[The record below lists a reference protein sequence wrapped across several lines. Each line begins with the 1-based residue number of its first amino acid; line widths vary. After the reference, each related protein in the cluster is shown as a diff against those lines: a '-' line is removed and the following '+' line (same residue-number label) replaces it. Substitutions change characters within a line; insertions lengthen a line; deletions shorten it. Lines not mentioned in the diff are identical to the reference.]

1 MKLLDNTPMDPR
13 YLNDDFRDFL
23 KCLNDVGVDYL
34 LIGGHAVAYHGYVRP
49 TTDMDIWIA
58 LDRSN
63 AEKVVAAIRNFFGT
77 EMNGL
82 TAEWFLDPENV
93 SRFGV
98 RPFLIE
104 ILSAIDGGDF
114 QAAFAKR
121 IQTEID
127 GVKASIIALE
137 DLKANKRASGR
148 NKDLADLDNLP

>member
-1 MKLLDNTPMDPR
+1 MDPR